1 MPFFASSHRALC
13 PSPSSPRCL
22 SLANDRCAVFWRPF
36 LKRSGIAGENSGAG
50 QVVGIHF
57 ISEQGWF
64 PQPMYEPCFGCSPLS
79 PGNPGS
85 VPRPPCDPSLLAG
98 FDLVRGREDR
108 KKMLEGSVEGQG
120 GVQLGEGVCVREPTG
135 SRAGFLFSNQF
146 PVVAVAVPWAFR
158 AQSEGAL
165 FLGLVH
171 LSPNI

>member
-1 MPFFASSHRALC
+1 MRIQARGRLWVFTSFLSKAGFRNPCTNLAL
-13 PSPSSPRCL
+13 
-22 SLANDRCAVFWRPF
+22 
-36 LKRSGIAGENSGAG
+36 AG
-50 QVVGIHF
+50 
-57 ISEQGWF
+57 
-64 PQPMYEPCFGCSPLS
+64 SPLS

-135 SRAGFLFSNQF
+135 SSAGFLFSNQF